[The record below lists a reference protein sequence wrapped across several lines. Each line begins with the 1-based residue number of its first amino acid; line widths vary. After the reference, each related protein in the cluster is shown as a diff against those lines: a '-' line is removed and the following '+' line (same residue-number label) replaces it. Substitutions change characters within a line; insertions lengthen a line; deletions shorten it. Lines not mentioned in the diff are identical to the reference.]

1 MGSLILLIVAAV
13 WIAVLV
19 PPLLRSRLENRP
31 NSSVS
36 DFRDQLSSLQ
46 KAVPTTRAGSMR
58 AMARPLAPSSLARP
72 AAPGRPLRSGV
83 TLASGGS
90 TRSPRQQAAL
100 APRGPESPRQDGVRR
115 ARVSDASMRSHGR
128 LSSVAERD
136 EAKRRRA
143 NVLFVLGVV
152 AACSLFLAITT
163 KTTGV
168 AWVAGLS
175 CISLVGYVFLLAQQA
190 NAARPI
196 DRTRR
201 SPSGVRQHGQRPRDD
216 ERSMRADDE
225 ARTPMRTRQYRGE
238 RAAHQDRRPLDDDRD
253 RAERTYRAER
263 GERLERREFDEFTQR
278 RVRAQRA
285 RTPDPAP
292 RPRPRPD
299 AVDRDGWD
307 DELWGE
313 QRAPRARPSR
323 NSRAQLTRP
332 VRDQLADRRREPARP
347 RSWSEDPH
355 PSGVVYGDPLFMSR
369 EQPVVRRR
377 RPATRPRATEWVPA
391 G

>member
-58 AMARPLAPSSLARP
+58 SMARPLAPSSLARP
-72 AAPGRPLRSGV
+72 AAHGRPLRSGV

-100 APRGPESPRQDGVRR
+100 TPRGPEAPRHDGVRR
-115 ARVSDASMRSHGR
+115 ARVSDAPLRSHGGV
-128 LSSVAERD
+128 SAIAERD
-136 EAKRRRA
+136 EVKQRRA

-152 AACSLFLAITT
+152 AACSVFLAVTT
-163 KTTGV
+163 KTAGV

-190 NAARPI
+190 NASRPT
-196 DRTRR
+196 DRDRR
-201 SPSGVRQHGQRPRDD
+201 PQPASRQHGRRAVVDEREMWADERWDD
-216 ERSMRADDE
+216 E
-225 ARTPMRTRQYRGE
+225 
-238 RAAHQDRRPLDDDRD
+238 
-253 RAERTYRAER
+253 
-263 GERLERREFDEFTQR
+263 
-278 RVRAQRA
+278 
-285 RTPDPAP
+285 PAP
-292 RPRPRPD
+292 RRAREYRGQRAEHEPRHRRDELSESRARPARPARQEPAPRRR
-299 AVDRDGWD
+299 AAAAEYVERTEHDGWD
-307 DELWGE
+307 DEMWGE
-313 QRAPRARPSR
+313 RRAPRQSR
-323 NSRAQLTRP
+323 SSRAQLSRP
-332 VRDQLADRRREPARP
+332 VRDQLSDRRREPARP

-369 EQPVVRRR
+369 EQPIVRRQ
-377 RPATRPRATEWVPA
+377 RPATRRRTTEWSPA